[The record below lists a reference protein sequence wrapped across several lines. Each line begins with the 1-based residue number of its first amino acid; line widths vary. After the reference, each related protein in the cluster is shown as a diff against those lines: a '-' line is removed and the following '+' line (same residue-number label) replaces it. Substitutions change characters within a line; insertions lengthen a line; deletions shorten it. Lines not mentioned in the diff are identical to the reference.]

1 MYSGVVRAIP
11 DEIAH
16 QHKRTI
22 TRDDYKIMDEVEKL
36 KVDKDFLIPEKLKFS
51 GTDNGLITMTET
63 VSFSLSRFRFHLD
76 LYNKSKYIHFLFPY
90 TFDLIYYRP
99 SSTSKSFF

>member
-1 MYSGVVRAIP
+1 MYSGVVRATP

-22 TRDDYKIMDEVEKL
+22 TQDDYKIMDEVEEL
-36 KVDKDFLIPEKLKFS
+36 KVDRDFLISDKPKFS

-63 VSFSLSRFRFHLD
+63 IPFSLSRVRFHLD
-76 LYNKSKYIHFLFPY
+76 LYNKNRVSLRSRFLN
-90 TFDLIYYRP
+90 L
-99 SSTSKSFF
+99 KSPLK